1 MSPSEVMKN
10 GRPEKWNSALR
21 ICIIRG
27 IGISLFGSCIHGRFA
42 KNLRRASFFISFM
55 SSTGVFSGI
64 CRTIPVSIS
73 IFSAPL
79 PDNQKPRD
87 LLALSL
93 PKYCLTTSFISIR

>member
-1 MSPSEVMKN
+1 MKKNVFTLNVKVYSTGWMSPSEVMKN

-27 IGISLFGSCIHGRFA
+27 IGLSLFGSCIHGRFA

-64 CRTIPVSIS
+64 
-73 IFSAPL
+73 
-79 PDNQKPRD
+79 
-87 LLALSL
+87 
-93 PKYCLTTSFISIR
+93 